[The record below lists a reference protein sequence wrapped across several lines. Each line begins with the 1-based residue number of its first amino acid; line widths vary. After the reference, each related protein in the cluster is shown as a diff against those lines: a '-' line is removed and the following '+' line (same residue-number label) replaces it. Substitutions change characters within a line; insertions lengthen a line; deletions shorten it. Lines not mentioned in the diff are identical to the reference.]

1 MGFEQIPN
9 IDRQRRELDKEHAE
23 LNNKEY
29 ITPDD
34 IEEKKKIEKE
44 HQKLSDQVKE
54 IEKGK
59 SMEKID
65 KQREELDEKY
75 TELENK
81 EFKTPEDIEEIAR
94 IEKEHK
100 ELSEQSKKI
109 DGKKE
114 EKEKKIAPE
123 DLEKSIS
130 KAKNFE
136 DLIKVIEKSGGIQG
150 SRDFWSIEELKGFI
164 DLARNGVDTIH
175 ITRTGG
181 LRKKVEELIEEE
193 KKKKVE
199 KKEGSKKE
207 KGEDKKEKSKKEK
220 KIEDP
225 WESYRKHS
233 EAWKEFQKAP
243 DHYEVTN
250 ICLEKNSKELNN
262 YLKQSQSKL
271 SKEASIWIK
280 EEIKTKKEEEMMEE
294 RKKPEE
300 EKQPKR
306 KRAKA
311 EDIKWK
317 KTEIDKKETDKI
329 LKGAKE
335 KQAKGK
341 ERKEKKEKLEKKDAW
356 SKIEKV
362 IQDPESMLQSF
373 IENPEKLAEVSEI
386 LKDSITQ
393 KKIKKLIGTK
403 EYQALSKR
411 IEKLTK
417 EKGKIPDSAA
427 KAKEH
432 IEKKES
438 PWGTAFGAA
447 GWGILLFLVLFIL
460 AELKGIETLS
470 GQATGKKEKKK

>member
-1 MGFEQIPN
+1 MGFEQIPS
-9 IDRQRRELDKEHAE
+9 IDKQRKELDKEHAK
-23 LNNKEY
+23 LDNKEY

-59 SMEKID
+59 DMEKID
-65 KQREELDEKY
+65 KQRKELDEKY
-75 TELENK
+75 AELENK
-81 EFKTPEDIEEIAR
+81 EFKTSEDIEKIAR
-94 IEKEHK
+94 IEKGHK
-100 ELSEQSKKI
+100 ELSKQSKKI

-114 EKEKKIAPE
+114 KKITPE
-123 DLEKSIS
+123 DLEEGIS

-136 DLIKVIEKSGGIQG
+136 DLIKVIEKSGGIEG

-164 DLARNGVDTIH
+164 DLARNGVDTIY

-193 KKKKVE
+193 KE
-199 KKEGSKKE
+199 KKAEAKESK
-207 KGEDKKEKSKKEK
+207 
-220 KIEDP
+220 
-225 WESYRKHS
+225 
-233 EAWKEFQKAP
+233 
-243 DHYEVTN
+243 N
-250 ICLEKNSKELNN
+250 
-262 YLKQSQSKL
+262 
-271 SKEASIWIK
+271 
-280 EEIKTKKEEEMMEE
+280 
-294 RKKPEE
+294 E
-300 EKQPKR
+300 EKEPEA

-311 EDIKWK
+311 EDIEWK
-317 KTEIDKKETDKI
+317 KTEIDKKEVDKI

-335 KQAKGK
+335 KQKKGK
-341 ERKEKKEKLEKKDAW
+341 GGKEKKEKLEKKDAW

-362 IQDPESMLQSF
+362 IQDPESMLQSL
-373 IENPEKLAEVSEI
+373 IENPEKLVEVSEI
-386 LKDSITQ
+386 LKDSILQ
-393 KKIKKLIGTK
+393 RKIKKLIGTK

-411 IEKLTK
+411 IEKLI
-417 EKGKIPDSAA
+417 KGKEEIPDSVA
-427 KAKEH
+427 KAKKH

-470 GQATGKKEKKK
+470 GQATGKKKEKK